1 MGENLILKCPVC
13 GADNRVPEEKLGS
26 GLTPVCGKCKNPLPL
41 SRKPLT
47 ITDTNFAA
55 EVEQSVLPV
64 LLDVWAPWCGP
75 CQVIAPVVDQIANE
89 MTGRLRVG
97 KLNVDDNPIT
107 ARRFK
112 ISGIPCLLI
121 LKSGREV
128 DRLVGVQPKSEI
140 LRRLGQLLSVPTTG

>member
-1 MGENLILKCPVC
+1 MGDSLILKCPVC
-13 GADNRVPEEKLGS
+13 GTANRVAEEKLRS
-26 GLTPVCGKCKNPLPL
+26 GLAPVCGKCKSPL
-41 SRKPLT
+41 SLSGKPVT
-47 ITDTNFAA
+47 ITDSNFAA

-75 CQVIAPVVDQIANE
+75 CHVIAPVVDQIASE

-97 KLNVDDNPIT
+97 KLNVDDNPLT

-112 ISGIPCLLI
+112 ISGIPCVLI
-121 LKSGREV
+121 LESGREV

-140 LRRLGQLLSVPTTG
+140 LRRLGPLLSVSTSS